1 MTKFSP
7 QIVRALGLVV
17 LSKCDWKTNKRQNK
31 RCRQEVSADKVFLI
45 NNLIQLVLVF
55 AAH

>member
-7 QIVRALGLVV
+7 QTVRALGLVV
-17 LSKCDWKTNKRQNK
+17 LSKCDWKTNKRPNK
-31 RCRQEVSADKVFLI
+31 RCRQELSVDKVFLI
-45 NNLIQLVLVF
+45 NNQIQLVIVF